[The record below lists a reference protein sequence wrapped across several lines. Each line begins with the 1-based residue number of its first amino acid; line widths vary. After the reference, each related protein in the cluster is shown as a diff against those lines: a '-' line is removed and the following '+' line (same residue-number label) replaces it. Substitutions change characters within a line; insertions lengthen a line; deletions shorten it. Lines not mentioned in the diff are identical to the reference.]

1 MWLCF
6 GSGMD
11 RRRTDRRRALT
22 LAGLLVAYSA
32 TAGLRIPGR
41 RHPLVQAAVGTA
53 LAALVRA
60 QPGLV
65 GPALRSGVRTG
76 LTAAAVVAAAVAA
89 STAVPAV
96 RAGMAARVLPR
107 PAWQWLARDIP
118 VGTVWA
124 EETAYR
130 AALGT
135 VAASAFGPR
144 RGRLLTALAFGLSHI
159 VDARGAGEP
168 VVGTVLVTGLA
179 GWVFGLLA
187 DRSGSLAA
195 PLLAHLAV
203 NEAGAVAALMVQRR
217 QGHSRGPLRRPP
229 RGSRWFRGPSIV

>member
-1 MWLCF
+1 MWLCL
-6 GSGMD
+6 GSGMH
-11 RRRTDRRRALT
+11 RRRTDARRALT

-32 TAGLRIPGR
+32 TAGLAIPGR

-60 QPGLV
+60 RLGLA

-76 LTAAAVVAAAVAA
+76 LTATAVVAAGVAA

-96 RAGMAARVLPR
+96 RTGMAARALPR
-107 PAWQWLARDIP
+107 PAWRWLARDIP

-124 EETAYR
+124 GEETAYR

-168 VVGTVLVTGLA
+168 VVGTVVVTGLA

-187 DRSGSLAA
+187 DWSGSLAA

-217 QGHSRGPLRRPP
+217 SAVERAQM
-229 RGSRWFRGPSIV
+229 

>member
-1 MWLCF
+1 MY
-6 GSGMD
+6 
-11 RRRTDRRRALT
+11 RRRTDARRALT

-32 TAGLRIPGR
+32 TARLAIPGR
-41 RHPLVQAAVGTA
+41 RQPLVQAAVGTA

-60 QPGLV
+60 RLGLA

-76 LTAAAVVAAAVAA
+76 LTATAVAAAGVAA

-96 RAGMAARVLPR
+96 RTGMAARALPR
-107 PAWQWLARDIP
+107 PAWRWLARDIP

-168 VVGTVLVTGLA
+168 VVGTVVVTGLA

-187 DRSGSLAA
+187 DWSGSLAA

-217 QGHSRGPLRRPP
+217 SAVERAQM
-229 RGSRWFRGPSIV
+229 